1 MLQNL
6 SPEVT
11 ECLRHADDCSQRAK
25 YEPDP
30 RLRRDFFDME
40 LRWLK
45 LARSYQFAEQL
56 RTFTS
61 HNNQQRGELTER
73 LEQLRRKLEMGSSSL
88 AKKPRVPE

>member
-11 ECLRHADDCSQRAK
+11 ECLRHADDCAQRAR
-25 YEPDP
+25 YEPNP
-30 RLRRDFFDME
+30 SLRRDFFDME

-61 HNNQQRGELTER
+61 HNKQQRGELTER
-73 LEQLRRKLEMGSSSL
+73 LEQLRRKLETGSSSL
-88 AKKPRVPE
+88 VNKPRVAE